1 MKNETADITRLGYTP
16 SGRRLDVEVF
26 PFSDIVR
33 RSNPSKVRATHRY
46 EFHLLVLVTEG
57 TPTQIVDFELVQCAP
72 GSILVLRPGQ
82 VHSFGVNLNWEGWLV
97 LFRSEFVPTVSDVPS
112 DLVPGRLLDR
122 MPGHMVLGRENLR
135 ATTEAIVTMAEDSRG
150 DAPADVVHTL
160 LRHQL
165 CTLVLRL
172 NLLTGQQSAAEIPR
186 SPTLKR
192 FARFRD
198 LLEGNFVGWHQVGPY
213 ADALSCTQKSLNR
226 ATRDVPLS
234 EQTATLNPTLDSREV
249 FDFVYQILDIAFGL
263 MPVVLV
269 CWLLWSARRPH
280 LGRLGLR
287 RGCRGRWR
295 PWAFLSFS
303 AAT

>member
-226 ATRDVPLS
+226 ATRDAVGLS
-234 EQTATLNPTLDSREV
+234 AK
-249 FDFVYQILDIAFGL
+249 DFIARRIILEAKRFLAHTDRPIYQIADDLGFDEATNFAKFFRKY
-263 MPVVLV
+263 
-269 CWLLWSARRPH
+269 ARQAPAEFRAVH
-280 LGRLGLR
+280 R
-287 RGCRGRWR
+287 
-295 PWAFLSFS
+295 
-303 AAT
+303 